1 MEETRDQVIQSEL
14 AQVKQKAPVIEG
26 ITLVTCV
33 ELSVRLGIKVT
44 DQKHVTLI
52 VMFPPKYPHEPI
64 IMELKSKTLSEK
76 LLDGLLKVCEQQ
88 AKKWV
93 GQRQIL
99 LLTNFVLNFL
109 HENPLC
115 VCSDEIQTVKK
126 DLLTSEDSLKLKQKT
141 SEIGLKIRQD
151 NYYMNIRI
159 GIPEGYP
166 AKQVTVEVD
175 EHNYPDL
182 LKTNFAAQAIEIA
195 RRCVQAPIKKKP
207 KDPPFQVKPSLFPV
221 CKFLIQDSLKKYPR
235 MMCPLCKEQAL
246 PTNPSEKQTDPRKNV
261 ERVYCGHLFH
271 FGCLKRYLKTPPFA
285 DGKNCPDCG
294 KQIFH
299 EKWRISPQL
308 AEARWAH
315 KQARQRELAEVMDFL
330 E

>member
-1 MEETRDQVIQSEL
+1 MTETTEEVIESEL
-14 AQVKQKAPVIEG
+14 AQVKQKAPLIEG
-26 ITLVTCV
+26 VTLVTCV
-33 ELSVRLGIKVT
+33 KLSVRLAIKVT

-52 VMFPPKYPHEPI
+52 GIFPPKYPLEPL

-76 LLDGLLKVCEQQ
+76 LLDGLLKVCEEQ

-99 LLTNFVLNFL
+99 LMTNFVLNFL

-126 DLLTSEDSLKLKQKT
+126 TLLSPEDTLKVKQKT
-141 SEIGLKIRQD
+141 SEVALRIKQD
-151 NYYMNIRI
+151 NYFMHIRI

-182 LKTNFAAQAIEIA
+182 LKMNFAAQAVEIS
-195 RRCVQAPIKKKP
+195 RRCVQAPIKRKP
-207 KDPPFQVKPSLFPV
+207 KDPPFQPKASLLPV
-221 CKFLIQDSLKKYPR
+221 CKFLIEDSLKKYPK
-235 MMCPLCKEQAL
+235 MSCSICKEQAL
-246 PTNPSEKQTDPRKNV
+246 PFDPEEKQMDPRKNV

-271 FGCLKRYLKTPPFA
+271 LYCLKKYLKTPPFA

>member
-14 AQVKQKAPVIEG
+14 AQVKQKAPLIEG
-26 ITLVTCV
+26 VTLVTCV
-33 ELSVRLGIKVT
+33 ELSVRLSIKVT
-44 DQKHVTLI
+44 GQKHVTLI
-52 VMFPPKYPHEPI
+52 VMFPPKYPHEPL

-76 LLDGLLKVCEQQ
+76 LLDGLLKVCDEQ
-88 AKKWV
+88 AKKWL

-126 DLLTSEDSLKLKQKT
+126 NLLTSDDSLKLKQKT
-141 SEIGLKIRQD
+141 AEIGLKIKQD
-151 NYYMNIRI
+151 KYFMNIRI
-159 GIPEGYP
+159 GVPEGYP

-175 EHNYPDL
+175 EHNYPEL
-182 LKTNFAAQAIEIA
+182 LKTNFAGQAIEIA
-195 RRCVQAPIKKKP
+195 RRCVQPPLKKKP
-207 KDPPFQVKPSLFPV
+207 KDPPFQIKASLLPV
-221 CKFLIQDSLKKYPR
+221 CTFLVESLKKYPR
-235 MMCPLCKEQAL
+235 MLCPLCKEQAL
-246 PTNPSEKQTDPRKNV
+246 PTNPDEKLSDPRKKV

-271 FGCLKRYLKTPPFA
+271 FGCLKRYLRTPPFA
-285 DGKNCPDCG
+285 DGKMCPDCG

-299 EKWRISPQL
+299 EKWKLSPQL

-315 KQARQRELAEVMDFL
+315 KQARERELAEVMDFL